1 VKLDPEMVEH
11 EHLIQDAT
19 GKSEEISSVNSNS
32 NLKTKYNE
40 VLEVENCNLFSDY
53 EIMENVLVDPDS
65 RSSPIMGTG
74 NMCASTFKTNQ
85 RSLLKRPAEPVT
97 LANISPPTSNLD
109 QFLKMAGE
117 HQARKHNEA
126 RRVAEVAA
134 APNITKKLT
143 HPHGNTKTAFRSILN
158 LNRGP
163 EIRKRIIRVRKSN
176 LPYPEAGTESYRPI
190 KNIRERLRRKE
201 MTDLYS
207 ELQNLVDFDMV
218 KLDKIGRVSVGKM
231 SYEDTMNAARTCIGR
246 LEAELGEQNSEYR
259 AEERRNQLLRLEL
272 KRVVT
277 GNSEAVLE
285 PCDEVWLEDQ
295 LLLPPPPSLLA
306 CPTCSYQATDIR
318 KAFVHFQEHGAQERS
333 DALPADPITVVT
345 RSRPGRRGSGG
356 RPAGGESLLRP
367 ASQRPDLVGAGQ
379 CPQCPFSLGPGSS
392 PVCLQLHSFLHSDL
406 TYFGCGECE
415 AVFGLPSKL
424 RHHRSTQHNSQE
436 SESGDEANAVLSYEA
451 RLELTARSI
460 QQVQQHFLGRTAA
473 SQLETDPVN
482 NFLEASLDARL
493 ILDELALYGK
503 VEEGED
509 TKETIDEILRQF
521 ESDDG

>member
-1 VKLDPEMVEH
+1 MICVADTVHGGSTKYRKERLFLILVFVSDFNLKMEDPVYVKLDPEMVEH

-74 NMCASTFKTNQ
+74 NLCASTFKTNQ

-134 APNITKKLT
+134 AQ
-143 HPHGNTKTAFRSILN
+143 HGNTKTAFRSILN

-163 EIRKRIIRVRKSN
+163 EIRKRIIRVRKFVSN
-176 LPYPEAGTESYRPI
+176 LPYPEAGTERYRPI

-207 ELQNLVDFDMV
+207 ELQNLVDIDMV

-246 LEAELGEQNSEYR
+246 LEVVLHSSMSDFNVLMWNRPTTDCNGTN
-259 AEERRNQLLRLEL
+259 LLR
-272 KRVVT
+272 
-277 GNSEAVLE
+277 GSDYYWA
-285 PCDEVWLEDQ
+285 PCR
-295 LLLPPPPSLLA
+295 PS
-306 CPTCSYQATDIR
+306 
-318 KAFVHFQEHGAQERS
+318 
-333 DALPADPITVVT
+333 
-345 RSRPGRRGSGG
+345 
-356 RPAGGESLLRP
+356 
-367 ASQRPDLVGAGQ
+367 
-379 CPQCPFSLGPGSS
+379 
-392 PVCLQLHSFLHSDL
+392 
-406 TYFGCGECE
+406 
-415 AVFGLPSKL
+415 
-424 RHHRSTQHNSQE
+424 
-436 SESGDEANAVLSYEA
+436 
-451 RLELTARSI
+451 
-460 QQVQQHFLGRTAA
+460 
-473 SQLETDPVN
+473 
-482 NFLEASLDARL
+482 
-493 ILDELALYGK
+493 
-503 VEEGED
+503 
-509 TKETIDEILRQF
+509 
-521 ESDDG
+521 